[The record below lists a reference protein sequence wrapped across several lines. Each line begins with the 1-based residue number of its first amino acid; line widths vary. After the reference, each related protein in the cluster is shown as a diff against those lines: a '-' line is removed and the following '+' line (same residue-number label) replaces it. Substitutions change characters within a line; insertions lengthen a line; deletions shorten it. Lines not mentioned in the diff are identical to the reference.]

1 MGARWAW
8 YARCEAGHIF
18 SNFSGGSDGVCDAVE
33 GCNAAVDCEIQCP
46 HMFDE
51 EPCDCEKYLESR
63 MDKRPVDPCHDCT
76 ALRTRLAEVEGKR
89 KTEWQAERNMH
100 LITIEQRDAAYAS
113 RDRLARRVEE
123 VEGALALLLSDVM
136 TGRLTKRKRRL
147 RAVPPDVIAAAS
159 TALGER
165 SRDGG

>member
-63 MDKRPVDPCHDCT
+63 MDKRPVDPCPDCT
-76 ALRTRLAEVEGKR
+76 ALRTRLAEVEG
-89 KTEWQAERNMH
+89 A
-100 LITIEQRDAAYAS
+100 LRDCVAYLRTLHGKPVAA
-113 RDRLARRVEE
+113 
-123 VEGALALLLSDVM
+123 ALAAK
-136 TGRLTKRKRRL
+136 GR
-147 RAVPPDVIAAAS
+147 

>member
-63 MDKRPVDPCHDCT
+63 MDKRPVDPCPDCT
-76 ALRTRLAEVEGKR
+76 ALRTRLAEVEGALR
-89 KTEWQAERNMH
+89 PLADRA
-100 LITIEQRDAAYAS
+100 DAPAHECDGS
-113 RDRLARRVEE
+113 RTHGGSELVLVNRAKLEAAR
-123 VEGALALLLSDVM
+123 A
-136 TGRLTKRKRRL
+136 
-147 RAVPPDVIAAAS
+147 
-159 TALGER
+159 ALGER
-165 SRDGG
+165 SR